1 MADVILYPGSSEIPK
16 VLDIAFVEVK
26 ILSLELDPST
36 ATHIIK
42 ADNTEDTQQKQGFFK
57 IGTSPT

>member
-1 MADVILYPGSSEIPK
+1 MVDVILYPGSSEIPK
-16 VLDIAFVEVK
+16 VLDISFVEVK

-42 ADNTEDTQQKQGFFK
+42 ADNKHSDFPDTVHV
-57 IGTSPT
+57 T